1 MTRASPLAGS
11 GVFGVIEDNR
21 GPSGSPGPARGPA
34 GGCSFLVVLSFP
46 RGAGS
51 CTGAR
56 AESCTGVPPSTTP
69 RAESCAR
76 V

>member
-1 MTRASPLAGS
+1 MTRASSLAGS
-11 GVFGVIEDNR
+11 GVFVIIEVDR
-21 GPSGSPGPARGPA
+21 GPSGPPDPDRGPA

-56 AESCTGVPPSTTP
+56 AESCTGVPPSMTP